1 MSLYQQIFER
11 ERAVLFP
18 NYDRLQIAEVVSASG
33 PYIHTADGKR
43 YLDCVSGL
51 GVNALG
57 HSHPAVIAAVKEQAE
72 KYLHLSNLYHQSV
85 QFELAE
91 MLCRMSGF
99 ERVFYSNSGA
109 EAIEGALK
117 LSRRYQTETSGID
130 KKVELVGLS
139 NGFHGRTYGALSIM
153 DKEKYKAGFGP
164 FLPDAHVVGMNDV
177 EGLSGH
183 ITPNTA
189 AVIVEPIQGEGGIT
203 EITQEFANELKRLR
217 ELYHFLIISDEIQT
231 GVGRTGKFFAHE
243 HYGLEPDIVVCAK
256 AIGGGLPLGAI
267 LTSKKISD
275 VMAGG
280 VHGTTFGGNALA
292 CAAGV
297 AVLNELQN
305 GLQDT
310 VLARSGELKHKL
322 VAIAS
327 KYPQHIKEV
336 RGRGFMLGIEFYS
349 AAKQVNA
356 ALLERGI
363 ISNVTNI
370 NVLRLLPPLIFEAE
384 HIAELSSAIE
394 EAVANIPSE

>member
-18 NYDRLQIAEVVSASG
+18 NYDRLQIAAVTSASG
-33 PYIHTADGKR
+33 VYIHTADGKK

-57 HSHPAVIAAVKEQAE
+57 HSHPAVVAAVKEQAD
-72 KYLHLSNLYHQSV
+72 KYLHLSNLYHQPV
-85 QFELAE
+85 QFDLAE
-91 MLCRMSGF
+91 MLCKLSGF

-117 LSRRYQTETSGID
+117 LARRYQTTISGVE
-130 KKVELVGLS
+130 KKVELIGLS

-164 FLPDAHVVGMNDV
+164 FLPDAHVIELNDV
-177 EGLSGH
+177 EGLSQH

-203 EITQEFANELKRLR
+203 EITLEFARELKRLR
-217 ELYHFLIISDEIQT
+217 GLYHFLIISDEIQT
-231 GVGRTGKFFAHE
+231 GIGRTGKFFAHE
-243 HYGLEPDIVVCAK
+243 HYGLEPDVVVCAK

-267 LTSKKISD
+267 LTTKKIAD

-292 CAAGV
+292 CAAGI

-305 GLQDT
+305 GLMDT
-310 VLARSGELKHKL
+310 VQARSTELKHML
-322 VAIAS
+322 EQIAA
-327 KYPQHIKEV
+327 KYPKHIKEV
-336 RGRGFMLGIEFYS
+336 RGRGFMLGVEFYS

-356 ALLERGI
+356 ALLERNI
-363 ISNVTNI
+363 ITNVTNI
-370 NVLRLLPPLIFEAE
+370 NVLRLLPPLIFEAQ
-384 HIAELSSAIE
+384 HIAELSSAIDH
-394 EAVANIPSE
+394 AVANIPTE